1 MVVVVGALGALGGCG
16 VPQPFRHNA
25 YAPHGNPLVT
35 LREGAGVSVLPLG
48 GAPVPM
54 DRMIASD
61 LAAWLRERDVPA
73 VAVVNA
79 TPETAGLR
87 LVGWLGEVVQEP
99 DLGPDGAATVRL
111 TVQWT
116 LLASDGTV
124 IEGANR
130 TTRVQG
136 RQWAAQDPSVA
147 ERIARDQGR
156 AVAGMVVVDQRIAA
170 GGVRLPDRLLGP
182 SLIQPPRGVQ
192 GVIGAAAPAS
202 DQAQDPSLATV
213 APDAASAGL
222 ASSGP
227 APAQAV
233 SALVMAPP
241 EVTRAPGDG
250 KQALE
255 RALTRLFKLNGVRV
269 LDEVSDKSLRV
280 RGAVEVVPAEDSR
293 QEHVSIVWEVLDAAG
308 ESLGQ
313 VNQNNTIPKG
323 LLSGAWGETASL
335 IAEGAAMGVGEILVQ
350 KGLVVPPGR

>member
-1 MVVVVGALGALGGCG
+1 MVVVVGALGGCG

-25 YAPHGNPLVT
+25 YAPNGNPLVT

-48 GAPVPM
+48 GAPSPM
-54 DRMIASD
+54 DRMIADD

-87 LVGWLGEVVQEP
+87 LVGWLGEVVQDP
-99 DLGPDGAATVRL
+99 DPGPDGVATVRL

-136 RQWAAQDPSVA
+136 LQWVEQDPSVA

-156 AVAGMVVVDQRIAA
+156 AVAGMVVVDQRIAV
-170 GGVRLPDRLLGP
+170 GGVRLPDRPLGP

-192 GVIGAAAPAS
+192 GVMGAAAPAS
-202 DQAQDPSLATV
+202 DQTQDPSLATV
-213 APDAASAGL
+213 APDAASA
-222 ASSGP
+222 

-323 LLSGAWGETASL
+323 LLDGAWGETAAL
-335 IAEGAAMGVGEILVQ
+335 IAEGAAMGVGEVLVQ
-350 KGLVVPPGR
+350 KGLVAPPGR